1 MFCDK
6 VLFTMITEAIDFRY
20 LLIENYKKLKIS
32 EEELATIFV
41 IDHLIGQGNPF
52 VTSDLLSLK
61 MSLDVKDIDRI
72 LAKLIT
78 KGFFEYKT
86 QGKKTVATL
95 EPLKQKLYREFQ
107 IFLSKEEEEKSS
119 QRITEALENV
129 YESFQKNLGRSL
141 SPVEISKIHE
151 WISFGYSDTVIID
164 ALKEALSQGKKSLR
178 SVDKILLSWSQRD
191 DLLSEGYTPLS
202 NDWDKNLD
210 ETIRI
215 AKTPWIKKPED
226 D

>member
-1 MFCDK
+1 
-6 VLFTMITEAIDFRY
+6 MITEAIDFRF

-32 EEELATIFV
+32 EVELATIFV

-52 VTSDLLSLK
+52 VTADLLSLK
-61 MSLDVKDIDRI
+61 MSLDIKEIDKV
-72 LAKLIT
+72 LANLIS

-107 IFLSKEEEEKSS
+107 IFLSKEEDEKTSK
-119 QRITEALENV
+119 RITEEFENI
-129 YESFQKNLGRSL
+129 YKTFEELLGRSL

-151 WISFGYSDTVIID
+151 WISYGYSDKLIID
-164 ALKEALSQGKKSLR
+164 ALKEALRQGKKSLR
-178 SVDKILLSWSQRD
+178 SVDKILLSWAQRD
-191 DLLSEGYTPLS
+191 DLVSEGHTPLS
-202 NDWDKNLD
+202 DDWDKNLE

-215 AKTPWIKKPED
+215 AKTPWIRDSDDED